1 MPSAKAHLL
10 PEFLLVLLS
19 QEVVQD
25 HHSRQKHATGMMQE
39 PSIRSESSIMRAT
52 VAKMLRR
59 SRIGRSPSQ
68 GLALGGR
75 SHR

>member
-1 MPSAKAHLL
+1 VPTTDLL
-10 PEFLLVLLS
+10 TEFLLVLLS
-19 QEVVQD
+19 QEAVQD
-25 HHSRQKHATGMMQE
+25 PHSRQKHATGMMQV
-39 PSIRSESSIMRAT
+39 PSIQIRVHIMSAT
-52 VAKMLRR
+52 VAKTLRR